1 FLAGLA
7 LIKHNPAFAYWMAEW
22 PEGNLPFN
30 TVSIK
35 ETYQNNPPGGV
46 ECNFYKIKKNIQ
58 TLFPE

>member
-1 FLAGLA
+1 
-7 LIKHNPAFAYWMAEW
+7 NPAFAYWMAEW
-22 PEGNLPFN
+22 PEDNLPFN

-35 ETYQNNPPGGV
+35 ETYQANQPSGV

>member
-1 FLAGLA
+1 
-7 LIKHNPAFAYWMAEW
+7 
-22 PEGNLPFN
+22 PEDNLPFN

-35 ETYQNNPPGGV
+35 ETYQDNQPSGV